1 MYSHELRREVDA
13 CLLDAMRMGLDE
25 RVPYVTIEGIAATL
39 GVTSQQVM
47 LASLEISLFHGVHLA
62 PWDYWRARIS
72 LHTSQQH
79 ALAPVVHTE
88 TAQQLTI
95 QQPASAQA
103 ISPAPP
109 RRRGSRGG
117 QAHDWVMERMKQIY
131 SAYGSPKSLRHIPRR
146 VVREMIREVCEAWKQ
161 AADRWGYEPLPAA
174 DRVCNEV
181 LRCSDGAVGRA
192 YALMHGCTL
201 RGYAIDLVDVPEHL
215 RCEDWDALGH
225 HQQQQLCDEISVWAV
240 ENIDLRRYSLRT
252 LAMSSGVPEF
262 KLSMPLRV
270 ARARAEEV
278 VQS

>member
-13 CLLDAMRMGLDE
+13 GLLDAMRMGLDE

-39 GVTSQQVM
+39 GATSQQVM
-47 LASLEISLFHGVHLA
+47 LAALEISLCHGVHLA
-62 PWDYWRARIS
+62 PWDHWRARIS
-72 LHTSQQH
+72 LQASQQH
-79 ALAPVVHTE
+79 APAHVVQTE
-88 TAQQLTI
+88 TAQ
-95 QQPASAQA
+95 PAPAQA

-117 QAHDWVMERMKQIY
+117 HAHDWVMERMRQIHA
-131 SAYGSPKSLRHIPRR
+131 AYGAPKSLRHIPRR
-146 VVREMIREVCEAWKQ
+146 VVREMIREVCATWKE

-225 HQQQQLCDEISVWAV
+225 HEQQQLCDEISTWAV
-240 ENIDLRRYSLRT
+240 AHIDLRRYSLRT

-262 KLSMPLRV
+262 KLSLPLRV
-270 ARARAEEV
+270 ARARAEEE
-278 VQS
+278 